1 MSHSMVK
8 ASFTAILALGALGAS
23 APSPTATTSPAA
35 TTATPAVVHYT
46 TPEGSEKCYGIAKA
60 GKNQCGNTRYAC
72 EGNAKVDG
80 EKDAWIAVYKGTCE
94 SIIGGSLTPKK

>member
-1 MSHSMVK
+1 MSHSITK
-8 ASFTAILALGALGAS
+8 ASLAAILALGTLGAS
-23 APSPTATTSPAA
+23 TPQPPSTAG
-35 TTATPAVVHYT
+35 VIHYT
-46 TPEGSEKCYGIAKA
+46 ISEGSEKCYGIAKA
-60 GKNQCGNTRYAC
+60 GKNQCGNTRYTC